1 MKFSCDRD
9 DLFAA
14 VTASAQGLP
23 ARPQH
28 PVYAGILVSARGE
41 VVQLTASDGFTV
53 CNCITDAET
62 EEDGRLLFPRVFT
75 EIVKELPKGK
85 VEIQTPG
92 GTGVV
97 TGGKSRFT
105 VPLLPGGDFPL
116 PSLELPLLGEV
127 DGPEFRMT
135 LRKVLSAVNR
145 NSATPA
151 LTAILMQAEPG
162 MIKMVATD
170 HYRLAVADCD
180 IDLADC
186 DYEGRTFLLPGTVA
200 EKAARMEGVSMA
212 LAQDGNMIQVRS
224 GGFTITCPQVSGKFP
239 KWDIIL
245 SMGEQWTKLPE
256 GLGDAVRRAAL
267 TLGEKEAVMLDF
279 DQIALTVKTDGSKG
293 GFMEAFAWDYEG
305 GPVNVRVGH
314 SLLKDALA
322 WCDEISAEK
331 GRPLLFRGR
340 NCRYMT
346 QVRRGDD

>member
-1 MKFSCDRD
+1 MRFSCDRD

-14 VTASAQGLP
+14 VTAAAQGVP
-23 ARPQH
+23 SRPQH

-53 CNCITDAET
+53 YNCITDAET
-62 EEDGRLLFPRVFT
+62 EENGRLLFPRVFT

-85 VEIQTPG
+85 VEIQAPG

-127 DGPEFRMT
+127 DGPEFRMA
-135 LRKVLSAVNR
+135 LRKVLSAVDR

-151 LTAILMQAEPG
+151 LTAVLMDVEPG
-162 MIKMVATD
+162 LIRLAATD
-170 HYRLAVADCD
+170 HYRLATADCD
-180 IDLADC
+180 MGFSE
-186 DYEGRTFLLPGTVA
+186 YERKQILLPGMVA
-200 EKAARMEGVSMA
+200 ERAARMEGVSMT

-224 GGFTITCPQVSGKFP
+224 GGFTITCPQMGGKFP

-256 GLGDAVRRAAL
+256 GFGDAVRRAAL

-279 DQIALTVKTDGSKG
+279 GQMALTVKTDGSKG

-305 GPVNVRVGH
+305 GPVSAMVGH

-322 WCDEISAEK
+322 WCDEISVEK